1 MVPYT
6 HTLCAAASE
15 VSALL
20 SLAGLELRPVLGVRD
35 DAQALLSR
43 RRAGAQLPRLLLDEL
58 LLLLDLGL
66 GARLVVP
73 LLVLGRGAEMA
84 PLRHLGTRRVETALA
99 RQLLTGVTGVTG
111 VTGGRGGLGA
121 ERSCAPIDH
130 LLHLVPAQR
139 QPRKEH
145 DRHVLRRV
153 ALARHQLELAGED
166 AAAPAPPAWI
176 ATPATPAAPAAP
188 TWVVALQAKL
198 EALHLSSSI
207 GGNRQQAITA
217 ITTYPRGAE
226 AATLTERAP
235 LTPAASS
242 VKPVGEQGA
251 RLAPTLM
258 QTLCQPSALTLCT
271 GHATLESG

>member
-111 VTGGRGGLGA
+111 VVGVTVVLLCCALLPLRCAFFLDGATDRGVPTDLCRVLASSGVQTWPWCREFMEVA
-121 ERSCAPIDH
+121 TRSRKTC
-130 LLHLVPAQR
+130 R
-139 QPRKEH
+139 QP
-145 DRHVLRRV
+145 
-153 ALARHQLELAGED
+153 A
-166 AAAPAPPAWI
+166 
-176 ATPATPAAPAAP
+176 
-188 TWVVALQAKL
+188 
-198 EALHLSSSI
+198 
-207 GGNRQQAITA
+207 
-217 ITTYPRGAE
+217 
-226 AATLTERAP
+226 
-235 LTPAASS
+235 
-242 VKPVGEQGA
+242 
-251 RLAPTLM
+251 
-258 QTLCQPSALTLCT
+258 C
-271 GHATLESG
+271 